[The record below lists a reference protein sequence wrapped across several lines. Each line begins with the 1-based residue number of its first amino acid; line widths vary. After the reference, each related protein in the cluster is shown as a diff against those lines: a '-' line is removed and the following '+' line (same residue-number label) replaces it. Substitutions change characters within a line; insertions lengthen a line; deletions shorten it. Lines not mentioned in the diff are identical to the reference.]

1 MTELKAA
8 QSAEHIQNILDRFW
22 KSNAENGRLRAE
34 VAKLQSKVRS
44 LESLNEQTETVPIS
58 KVSKS

>member
-1 MTELKAA
+1 MGLNMTNIYHALSKA
-8 QSAEHIQNILDRFW
+8 S
-22 KSNAENGRLRAE
+22 SENVMLRAE